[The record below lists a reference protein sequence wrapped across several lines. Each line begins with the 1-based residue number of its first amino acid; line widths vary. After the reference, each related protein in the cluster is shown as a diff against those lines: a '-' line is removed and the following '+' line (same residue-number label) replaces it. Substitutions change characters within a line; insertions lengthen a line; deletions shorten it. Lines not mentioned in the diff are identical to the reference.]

1 MQCGPVLHTM
11 DETEAQA
18 LLIRQVVV
26 RETGFRLSD
35 ETSQPALH
43 DIWQALVT
51 DRDRLRLVASD
62 VIAALKEER
71 FPLVLSDRKD
81 HLELLLAE
89 ITAMQVEKHAAGF
102 LITSDTGK
110 RMRNQMMEEIRAM
123 RERGES
129 PFLLS
134 TGSLIGEGFD
144 LPELCTLVLAM
155 PISFKGRLV
164 QYAGR
169 LHRESAGKN
178 DVRIYDYVDVNMGLG
193 ITMFRKRMSTYR
205 KMGYSVEIPP
215 DSHLDKMLHRKTGSK
230 PQQTT
235 GL

>member
-1 MQCGPVLHTM
+1 M
-11 DETEAQA
+11 DETEAQS
-18 LLIRQVVV
+18 LLSRQVVM

-35 ETSQPALH
+35 DASPQPALH

-62 VIAALKEER
+62 VMAALKEGR

-81 HLELLLAE
+81 HLESLLRE
-89 ITAMQVEKHAAGF
+89 ITAMQGEKPAVGF
-102 LITSDTGK
+102 LITSETGK
-110 RMRNQMMEEIRAM
+110 RIRNQMMEEIRAM

-155 PISFKGRLV
+155 PVSFKGRLV

-193 ITMFRKRMSTYR
+193 ITMFRKRMRTYR
-205 KMGYSVEIPP
+205 KMGYSVEISPG
-215 DSHLDKMLHRKTGSK
+215 SHLDDLLHRKSESK
-230 PQQTT
+230 PRQSA
-235 GL
+235 GP

>member
-1 MQCGPVLHTM
+1 
-11 DETEAQA
+11 
-18 LLIRQVVV
+18 
-26 RETGFRLSD
+26 
-35 ETSQPALH
+35 
-43 DIWQALVT
+43 VT
-51 DRDRLRLVASD
+51 DRERLRLVASD

-89 ITAMQVEKHAAGF
+89 ITAMQPEKHAAGF

-110 RMRNQMMEEIRAM
+110 RIRNQMMEEVKAM
-123 RERGES
+123 RERGEF

-155 PISFKGRLV
+155 PVSFKGRLV

-178 DVRIYDYVDVNMGLG
+178 NVRIYDYVDVNMGLS
-193 ITMFRKRMSTYR
+193 ITMFRKRIRTYR

-215 DSHLDKMLHRKTGSK
+215 GSHLDDMLHRKSGSK